1 MLFAVSGKIVICR
14 PMQDE
19 LQLQYWTERVA
30 LFNDEAA
37 YEKLF
42 FHFNDALFNLAVCFV
57 KDEAVAEEIVSDT
70 FINLWRNRSRLPEIE
85 NLKVYLYVSVKNLC
99 IKHLTRNKQ
108 LADFNLNDL
117 HLEKVAA
124 TSRSPEEMM
133 VSKEMLKY
141 IQEAIENLPPRC
153 RLIFKLVRE
162 DGLKYKEIAQILN
175 ISIKTIDAQMAIAAK
190 KVMQSLSF
198 LLKK

>member
-1 MLFAVSGKIVICR
+1 MLFAVSGKMVICR

-19 LQLQYWTERVA
+19 LQLQYWIERVA

-42 FHFNDALFNLAVCFV
+42 LYFNDALSNLAVCFV
-57 KDEAVAEEIVSDT
+57 KDETIAEEIVSDA

-85 NLKVYLYVSVKNLC
+85 NLRVYLYVSVKNLC
-99 IKHLTRNKQ
+99 IKHLTRHKQ
-108 LADFNLNDL
+108 LKDFNLNDL
-117 HLEKVAA
+117 HLEKVAD

-141 IQEAIENLPPRC
+141 IREAIDDLPPRC

-162 DGLKYKEIAQILN
+162 DGLKYREIAQILH
-175 ISIKTIDAQMAIAAK
+175 ISVKTIDAQMAIAAK
-190 KVMQSLSF
+190 KIMQSISL